1 MKQIINEVDPN
12 LFTNDEIL
20 QIYDMLVNHF
30 GYSIKDINSYDELTD
45 KEKEI
50 ISKNLF
56 ERITK

>member
-1 MKQIINEVDPN
+1 MKQIINELDPN

-30 GYSIKDINSYDELTD
+30 EYSIKDINSYDELTD
-45 KEKEI
+45 EEKEI
-50 ISKNLF
+50 IPKNLF

>member
-56 ERITK
+56 ERITI

>member
-1 MKQIINEVDPN
+1 
-12 LFTNDEIL
+12 
-20 QIYDMLVNHF
+20 MLVNHF

>member
-1 MKQIINEVDPN
+1 MKQIINKLDPN

-30 GYSIKDINSYDELTD
+30 EYSIKDINSYDELTD
-45 KEKEI
+45 EEKEI
-50 ISKNLF
+50 IPKNLF